1 MTNNKIITYVG
12 IISLCCLILFCYADV
27 LQWML
32 NRYMSP
38 DSYYSHG
45 FLIPF
50 VSLFLIWRER
60 VRLQE
65 VDSNH
70 FQLGF
75 IIVCLSLLLH
85 VVGTILY
92 IYSVSGLS
100 LFFLIIGLTL
110 FLFGTQSTKIIAFPL
125 IFLIFMFPAP
135 MAFISIVSF
144 PLKILAAKIG
154 VGITS
159 LLGIPVF
166 LEGFNISIPAGNLI
180 VGNPCSGLRSLITFL
195 ALGALY
201 AYLTNLPLVR
211 KWILFITSIP
221 IALLSNII
229 RIPIL
234 ILVSNYWGLEA
245 ATPDTL
251 VHTGSG
257 ILVFVL
263 GFFLLLSTAKLL
275 EWKT

>member
-1 MTNNKIITYVG
+1 MTNNKIFTYFA
-12 IISLCCLILFCYADV
+12 IIFLCCLILFCYGDV
-27 LQWML
+27 LHWML

-50 VSLFLIWRER
+50 VSLFLIWRDR
-60 VRLQE
+60 SRLKGA
-65 VDSNH
+65 DSDH
-70 FQLGF
+70 FQLGL
-75 IIVCLSLLLH
+75 IMVCLSLLLH

-110 FLFGTQSTKIIAFPL
+110 FLFGTQTCKIIAFPL

-144 PLKILAAKIG
+144 PLKMFAAKIG